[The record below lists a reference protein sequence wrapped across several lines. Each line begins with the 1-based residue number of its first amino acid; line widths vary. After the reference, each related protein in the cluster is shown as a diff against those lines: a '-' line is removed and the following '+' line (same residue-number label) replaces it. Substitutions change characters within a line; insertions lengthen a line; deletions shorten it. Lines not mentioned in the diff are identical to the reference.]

1 MSYPERALGNVA
13 LDAPLSQ
20 RFVLR
25 VEHANLSKSVG
36 RRRGHLRDVGDV
48 ASSVSTTTATTATS
62 IAISMAAKKSQSFK
76 KR

>member
-48 ASSVSTTTATTATS
+48 ASSVSTTTATS